1 MFLVIMAAYACG
13 NVYVFVRALQA
24 VSSALGAHG
33 AGTLAAWAC
42 KAAFGVVFWL
52 CASLLFISLFTR
64 DASYPVWM
72 AKGMYLIGSIWMVFT
87 LYMVLSLLV
96 VDITKLLLGLCDN
109 AKSLLPAFNI
119 AKLHLLLSKHGF
131 IYALGFTLILLS
143 YGYVNYR
150 TPRITHIP
158 ISFNNA
164 AYNPIPDSLN
174 RTVNNSD
181 SYASDVTSLT
191 DRSIRVVAISDVH
204 LGNGT
209 GKKQLQR
216 YVKLING
223 LKPDVIL
230 IGGDLIDNSVT
241 PLYRENMAEELNM
254 LEAPLGIYMVP
265 GNHEYISG
273 ISATEKFIAGT
284 KITLLRDSVVTLPC
298 GVQIIGRDDRHN
310 RSRAS
315 LEELL
320 AQIPGTAAITT
331 QSAEADTLSKLPV
344 ILLDHQPYELAKADS
359 SGVDLQF
366 YGHTH
371 RGQVWPL
378 NWLTDK
384 IYEQSHGYRK
394 WNNSHVYVSSG
405 LSLWGPPFRIGTHS
419 DIALFTLEQPL

>member
-1 MFLVIMAAYACG
+1 MFLGIMAAYLCG
-13 NVYVFVRALQA
+13 NVYMFVRALQT
-24 VSSALGAHG
+24 VSATLDTY
-33 AGTLAAWAC
+33 GTGTWAAWIC
-42 KAAFGVVFWL
+42 KIVFGVLFWL

-72 AKGMYLIGSIWMVFT
+72 AKWMYLIGSIWMVFT
-87 LYMVLSLLV
+87 LYMVLSLLA
-96 VDITKLLLGLCDN
+96 VDIVKFLLSLYDN
-109 AKSLLPAFNI
+109 EKPLQLFFNI
-119 AKLHLLLSKHGF
+119 PKLHLLLSKHGF

-143 YGYVNYR
+143 YGYANYR
-150 TPRITHIP
+150 TPRINHIP
-158 ISFNNA
+158 ILFNHATYNSF
-164 AYNPIPDSLN
+164 PDSL
-174 RTVNNSD
+174 
-181 SYASDVTSLT
+181 
-191 DRSIRVVAISDVH
+191 RVVAVSDVH

-209 GKKQLQR
+209 GKSELQR
-216 YVKLING
+216 YVELING

-230 IGGDLIDNSVT
+230 IGGDLIDNSVA
-241 PLYRENMAEELNM
+241 PLYRDKMAEELNS

-298 GVQIIGRDDRHN
+298 GIQIIGRDDRSN

-315 LEELL
+315 LKELL
-320 AQIPGTAAITT
+320 AL
-331 QSAEADTLSKLPV
+331 ADTSSEMPV

-359 SGVDLQF
+359 SGIDLQF

-405 LSLWGPPFRIGTHS
+405 LSLWGPPFRIGTYS
-419 DIALFTLEQPL
+419 DIAEFTLK